1 MFDALRKMIL
11 PIIIIVLVFFG
22 AMIVLEW
29 GMGFSSRRDY
39 VSGNIA
45 AVINGEE
52 IDWQQY
58 NRIYENLYQSQ
69 YRDSVDELSDE
80 KRRELQQ
87 NAWNQL
93 LHDRLVMQE
102 VAKHNMT
109 VTDEELYAYLRLTP
123 PPQLQSLPDFR
134 TGGKFDY
141 QKYLNA
147 MVNPQAAPFWASVEA
162 SVIPDILKLK
172 MQEIVIQAA
181 IVTEPE
187 IKEFYM
193 NTAEKIK
200 VGMVNVDYGRFS
212 QPPPKPTDE
221 ELQTYYQAHLDD
233 YPIDQRASLQIAM
246 VEKKPAPYDWE
257 VSYNRA
263 KAIYDSIKAGSDFA
277 QMASDYSEDRSAEEG
292 GDLGWFP
299 KGQMVEEFDR
309 QVFNMKKDDVSEP
322 VRTQFGWHVIK
333 LHDFKTEMEVARGKK
348 EKEPV
353 EKAHASHIL
362 IKAFA
367 SQQTLDQAYN
377 RIEEFL
383 MAANDKDFLQAAKD
397 VGMPLKQTALFFP
410 GKNVQYLGGN
420 QEANKFAFDNEVGTI
435 SDIMANNSAFFVIR
449 VAEKRPSGQADYED
463 VDEKVSMDLVKD
475 MVAQLC
481 HDTAAAIYA
490 EIQNGSSIQKAA
502 KMFSEDYTEVDEF
515 DREAYVKELR
525 RYPGA
530 IGAAFSLTEPG
541 QISKPADY
549 EQGTVIFKL
558 IERKMPDLS
567 DFTAKR
573 DSIYSAI
580 MLAKQQE
587 LYGSWFDKLVKSSEI
602 ENNVDRIMNREEE
615 YY

>member
-29 GMGFSSRRDY
+29 GMGFSSRRDF

-52 IDWQQY
+52 VGWQQY
-58 NRIYENLYQSQ
+58 NRIYENLYQAQ
-69 YRDSVDELSDE
+69 YRDTVDELSDE

-87 NAWNQL
+87 SAWNQL
-93 LHDRLVMQE
+93 LHDRLILQE

-123 PPQLQSLPDFR
+123 PPQLQSLPDFQ

-141 QKYLNA
+141 QKYINA

-162 SVIPDILKLK
+162 SVVPDILKLK
-172 MQEIVIQAA
+172 MQELIIQAA
-181 IVTEPE
+181 IVTEQE
-187 IKEFYM
+187 VKEFYM
-193 NTAEKIK
+193 NTAEKVK
-200 VGMVNVDYGRFS
+200 VGMVNVGYERFS
-212 QPPPKPTDE
+212 KPPPRPTDE
-221 ELQTYYQAHLDD
+221 ELLAYYQEHLDD
-233 YPIDQRASLQIAM
+233 YPIDERASLQIAM

-257 VSYNRA
+257 IAYNRA
-263 KAIYDSIKAGSDFA
+263 KSIYDSIQAGSDFE
-277 QMASDYSEDRSAEEG
+277 QMARDFSEDRSAESG

-299 KGQMVEEFDR
+299 RGQMVEEFDR
-309 QVFNMKKDDVSEP
+309 QVFSMKKDGVSEP
-322 VRTQFGWHVIK
+322 IRSQFGWHVIK
-333 LHDFKTEMEVARGKK
+333 LHDLKTEMEAPRGKK

-362 IKAFA
+362 IKAVA

-383 MAANDKDFLQAAKD
+383 LAANDQGFLQAAEN
-397 VGMPLKQTALFFP
+397 VGMPIKQTALFFP

-420 QEANKFAFDNEVGTI
+420 PEANKFAFDNDVDAI
-435 SDIMANNSAFFVIR
+435 SEIMASNSAFFVVR
-449 VAEKRPSGQADYED
+449 VAEKQPAGLAQYED
-463 VDEKVSMDLVKD
+463 VGEKVSMDMVEYLV
-475 MVAQLC
+475 ARLC
-481 HDTAAAIYA
+481 RDTAAAIFA
-490 EIQNGSSIQKAA
+490 EIQAGASIQNAA
-502 KMFSEDYTEVDEF
+502 KTFGEEYTVLDEF
-515 DREAYVKELR
+515 DREAYVKEIR
-525 RYPGA
+525 RYPAA

-541 QISKPADY
+541 QISSPVDHQ
-549 EQGTVIFKL
+549 QGTVIFKL
-558 IERKMPDLS
+558 IERKTPDLS

-587 LYGSWFDKLVKSSEI
+587 LYGAWFERLVKTSEI
-602 ENNVDRIMNREEE
+602 ENNVQRIMNREEE